1 MKKVIMCFIGA
12 MMILSLTACT
22 PTTEKNKTGE
32 VKQTE
37 AAAESKAPEK
47 KPDPTAPKLDVVSV
61 YTVSDDGSKLE
72 GTMDAVD
79 DLNEQ
84 ALVDLLIQYGV
95 LEEGT
100 EAVSFV
106 AEGEPSSEAV
116 GPGVGKNAGEGSG
129 SNAKEYGTLELNQ
142 VPDEKDD
149 MMLQAVA
156 NTFIENMDVTYLT
169 IMVDDEIIGENMTMM
184 EAGK

>member
-1 MKKVIMCFIGA
+1 MKKVIMCLIGA

-37 AAAESKAPEK
+37 ASKSAAPVKN
-47 KPDPTAPKLDVVSV
+47 PDPTAPELDVVSI
-61 YTVSDDGSKLE
+61 YTVSADGNKLE

-79 DLNEQ
+79 ELSAQ
-84 ALVDLLIQYGV
+84 TLVDLLIEYGV
-95 LEEGT
+95 LAEGT
-100 EAVSFV
+100 EAVSFE

-116 GPGVGKNAGEGSG
+116 GPGVVKVPGVEVKNTT
-129 SNAKEYGTLELNQ
+129 KEYGTLELNQ
-142 VPDEKDD
+142 IPDAKDD
-149 MMLQAVA
+149 MVLQAIA
-156 NTFIENMDVTYLT
+156 NTFLENMDVTYLT
-169 IMVDDEIIGENMTMM
+169 IKVNGETVGENMTMV

>member
-1 MKKVIMCFIGA
+1 MKKVIMCLIGA

-22 PTTEKNKTGE
+22 PTTEKKKTGE

-37 AAAESKAPEK
+37 AVKSTAPAK
-47 KPDPTAPKLDVVSV
+47 NPDPTAPELDVVSV
-61 YTVSDDGSKLE
+61 YTVSADGSKLE

-79 DLNEQ
+79 ELNAQ

-95 LEEGT
+95 LAEGT
-100 EAVSFV
+100 EAVSFD

-116 GPGVGKNAGEGSG
+116 GPGVVKVPGAETGNTT
-129 SNAKEYGTLELNQ
+129 KEYGTLELNQ
-142 VPDEKDD
+142 VPDSKDD

-156 NTFIENMDVTYLT
+156 NTFIENMDVAYLT
-169 IMVDDEIIGENMTMM
+169 IKVDGETVGENMTMV

>member
-32 VKQTE
+32 VVQTE
-37 AAAESKAPEK
+37 AAETTVPEK
-47 KPDPTAPKLDVVSV
+47 NPDPTAPELDVVSV
-61 YTVSDDGSKLE
+61 YTVSADGSKLE

-79 DLNEQ
+79 ELSAQ
-84 ALVDLLIQYGV
+84 ALVDMLIQYGV
-95 LEEGT
+95 LDEGT
-100 EAVSFV
+100 EAVDFT

-116 GPGVGKNAGEGSG
+116 GPGVVKVPGVETQN
-129 SNAKEYGTLELNQ
+129 NAKEYGTLELNQ
-142 VPDEKDD
+142 IPDAKDE
-149 MMLQAVA
+149 MALQAIA
-156 NTFIENMDVTYLT
+156 NTFLENMDVTYMT
-169 IMVDDEIIGENMTMM
+169 IIVDGETVGENMTMV